1 MDFVN
6 RLKPEQLQ
14 SFWYFASKLNFALIA
29 TFGSL
34 LWATSPTWEEAEFY
48 KARLSEYRWTLRVSS
63 RGADFMEF
71 AVSVLDSSAG
81 ACQQEQFR
89 RKGLLKD
96 TSPVTVRH
104 SKFGLGMGVGLG
116 LDVQPPAPAPP
127 NHSGNSS
134 SSNAKMSGMV
144 RERGQL
150 SPVTSDPGEGDEE
163 EEDEMEEEDDGDVDA
178 DGDEEMEFA
187 RSPTSG
193 SEDEADFFM
202 IPEREE

>member
-96 TSPVTVRH
+96 APPVTVGH

-116 LDVQPPAPAPP
+116 LDVQPPPRP
-127 NHSGNSS
+127 NHSSSS
-134 SSNAKMSGMV
+134 SSNTKMSGMM

-163 EEDEMEEEDDGDVDA
+163 EEDEMDEEDDGDVDA